1 MAETTESGAADNR
14 EDGVNRWRAFDT
26 VEVAGSQ
33 GKRLDL
39 WRNRRLWYMAESGY
53 LIDGFENR
61 PGVHPWQGEH
71 LGKWL
76 HAATLAWLATRDGKL
91 RAELERNVER
101 LLATQLPDGYLG
113 TYAPEATFVAQ
124 PENVPLVKPHDDM
137 DVRMTGQKPRA
148 GWDVWTH
155 RYNLYGL
162 LTYEAVFPNP
172 RAVDACRR
180 MADLLID
187 VYGGD
192 GADLTKYGTRKGI
205 SATTL
210 LESIVMLYERTED
223 TKYLDFA
230 EHIVRR
236 MEASPGLRLMS
247 TMRSGGSVVGP
258 GDGKGYQLMANLL
271 GYLRL
276 YRCTGKREYLDTAI
290 NGWTEI
296 RNNHILVTGGP
307 WTRRMPYNAN
317 QECFARTEDFDP
329 WEVSVEGCCDATWM
343 QLCLHLFE
351 LTGESAYLD
360 AAEVTL
366 YNSLHGHQHADGLRW
381 CYFTAPNEAR
391 PDYSDRITCC
401 ASSMPRGMEMIAGH
415 LVGEIDGHLSIGTL
429 APCTAALG
437 EAFGGGT
444 LVIES
449 DFPADPTTEIRFQ
462 GASPRT
468 YTCEFRLPAGTDL
481 VDVRVNGA
489 STEVTVNDRGFHE
502 LHRRWDRGDVLAI
515 EAGYELNLHV
525 QDGEQGQQWVAFSR
539 GPIALA
545 QQVSAI
551 PNDEPF
557 DERRPDEA
565 LGMLAESVD
574 GSFRV
579 AGTGITLMPYHLT
592 CSDDSGPKTYF
603 RCGHRRPA

>member
-1 MAETTESGAADNR
+1 MNAWQTVGAVD
-14 EDGVNRWRAFDT
+14 
-26 VEVAGSQ
+26 VAGLQ
-33 GKRLDL
+33 GARLDL
-39 WRNRRLWYMAESGY
+39 WRNHRLWYMAESGY

-113 TYAPEATFVAQ
+113 TYAPESTFVAA
-124 PENVPLVKPHDDM
+124 PENVPLAEPHDDM
-137 DVRMTGQKPRA
+137 DPKVRAATGRKPRF

-162 LTYEAVFPNP
+162 LTFEAVFPDE
-172 RAVDACRR
+172 RVVDACRR
-180 MADLLID
+180 MADLLIE

-192 GADLTKYGTRKGI
+192 GADITKYGTRKGI

-210 LESIVMLYERTED
+210 LESMVMLHERTAD
-223 TKYLDFA
+223 TRYLDFA

-236 MEASPGLRLMS
+236 MEANPDLRLMS

-290 NGWTEI
+290 NGWTDI
-296 RNNHILVTGGP
+296 RDNHILVTGGP
-307 WTRRMPYNAN
+307 WTRHRPYNAN
-317 QECFARTEDFDP
+317 RECFARTEDFDP
-329 WEVSVEGCCDATWM
+329 WEVSVEGCCDATWI

-351 LTGESAYLD
+351 LLGDSVYLD

-366 YNSLHGHQHADGLRW
+366 YNSLHGHQHADGIRW
-381 CYFTAPNEAR
+381 CYFTAPNEVQPA
-391 PDYSDRITCC
+391 YADRITCC
-401 ASSMPRGMEMIAGH
+401 ASSMPRGMEMMAAD
-415 LVGEIDGHLSIGTL
+415 LVGEIDGNLSIATL
-429 APCTAALG
+429 APCSVALG

-444 LVIES
+444 LVIEG
-449 DFPADPTTEIRFQ
+449 DFPAEPSTTIRFD
-462 GASPRT
+462 GVSGRT
-468 YTCEFRLPAGTDL
+468 FTCEFRLPAGTRL
-481 VDVRVNGA
+481 AAARVNGA
-489 STEVTVNDRGFHE
+489 STVVTVNDRGFHE
-502 LHRRWDRGDVLAI
+502 LHRRWDSGDVLAI
-515 EAGYELNLHV
+515 DAEYELNMHV
-525 QDGEQGQQWVAFSR
+525 QDGEGGRQWVAFTR

-545 QQVSAI
+545 QRVSAV
-551 PNDEPF
+551 PDGEPF
-557 DERRPDEA
+557 DGRRPEEA
-565 LGMLAESVD
+565 LAMLAESED
-574 GSFRV
+574 GSFRI
-579 AGTGITLMPYHLT
+579 GRTGITLMPYHLT
-592 CSDDSGPKTYF
+592 CTDESGPKTYF
-603 RCGHRRPA
+603 GCLQ

>member
-1 MAETTESGAADNR
+1 MVEAAATPLS
-14 EDGVNRWRAFDT
+14 NRWRALDT
-26 VEVAGSQ
+26 IEVAGSQ
-33 GKRLDL
+33 GERLDL
-39 WRNRRLWYMAESGY
+39 WRNHRLWHMAESGY

-76 HAATLAWLATRDGKL
+76 HAATLAWLTTRDDRL

-113 TYAPEATFVAQ
+113 TYAPESTFVAQ
-124 PENVPLVKPHDDM
+124 PENVPQAKPHDDM
-137 DVRMTGQKPRA
+137 DVPMDRKHRP
-148 GWDVWTH
+148 GWDIWTH

-162 LTYEAVFPNP
+162 LTYEAVFPNE
-172 RAVDACRR
+172 RVVAACRR
-180 MADLLID
+180 MADLLIE

-192 GADLTKYGTRKGI
+192 GADLTKYGTRRGI

-210 LESIVMLYERTED
+210 LESIIMLHERTED

-236 MEASPGLRLMS
+236 MEANPGLRLMS

-290 NGWTEI
+290 NGWSEI
-296 RNNHILVTGGP
+296 SKKHILVTGGP
-307 WTRRMPYNAN
+307 WTRHMSYNAN
-317 QECFARTEDFDP
+317 TECFARTDDFDP
-329 WEVSVEGCCDATWM
+329 WIVSVEGCCDATWM

-366 YNSLHGHQHADGLRW
+366 YNSLHGHQHVDGLRW

-401 ASSMPRGMEMIAGH
+401 ASSMPRGMEMLAGH
-415 LVGEIDGHLSIGTL
+415 LVGEIDGQLSISTL
-429 APCTAALG
+429 APCTVALG
-437 EAFGGGT
+437 ETFGGGA
-444 LVIES
+444 VVVES
-449 DFPADPTTEIRFQ
+449 DFPADPATEIRFQ
-462 GASPRT
+462 DVSPRT
-468 YTCEFRLPAGTDL
+468 YTCEFRLAAGTVL
-481 VDVRVNGA
+481 SDVRVNGA
-489 STEVTVNDRGFHE
+489 STEVTVNDRGFHQ
-502 LHRRWDRGDVLAI
+502 LRRRWDSGDVLSI
-515 EAGYELNLHV
+515 EAEFELKLDV
-525 QDGEQGQQWVAFSR
+525 QDGEQGRQWVAFTR

-551 PNDEPF
+551 PDEEPF
-557 DERRPDEA
+557 DGLAPDEA
-565 LGMLAESVD
+565 LGMLRESSD
-574 GSFRV
+574 GSFRI
-579 AGTGITLMPYHLT
+579 AGTGITLMPYGLT
-592 CSDDSGPKTYF
+592 CSDRSGPKTYF
-603 RCGHRRPA
+603 RCGH

>member
-1 MAETTESGAADNR
+1 MAESAGGVISEGGA
-14 EDGVNRWRAFDT
+14 NRWRALRT

-33 GKRLDL
+33 GERLDL
-39 WRNRRLWYMAESGY
+39 WRNHRLWYTAESGY

-76 HAATLAWLATRDGKL
+76 HAATLAWLGTGDGKL

-113 TYAPEATFVAQ
+113 TYAPESTFVAQ
-124 PENVPLVKPHDDM
+124 PENVPAAKPHDDM
-137 DVRMTGQKPRA
+137 DVSQGSKHRP

-162 LTYEAVFPNP
+162 LTYEAVFPNA
-172 RAVDACRR
+172 RVVDACRR
-180 MADLLID
+180 MADLLIE
-187 VYGGD
+187 VYGGE
-192 GADLTKYGTRKGI
+192 GADLTQYGTRRGI

-236 MEASPGLRLMS
+236 MEANSGLRLMS

-290 NGWTEI
+290 NGWPEI
-296 RNNHILVTGGP
+296 SNNHILVTGGP
-307 WTRRMPYNAN
+307 WTRHMLYNAN

-329 WEVSVEGCCDATWM
+329 WEISVEGCCDATWI
-343 QLCLHLFE
+343 QLCLHIFE
-351 LTGESAYLD
+351 FTGESAYLD

-366 YNSLHGHQHADGLRW
+366 YNSLHGHQHRDGIRW
-381 CYFTAPNEAR
+381 CYFTSPNEAR
-391 PDYSDRITCC
+391 PPYDDRITCC
-401 ASSMPRGMEMIAGH
+401 ASSMPRGMEMMASR
-415 LVGEIDGHLSIGTL
+415 LVGEIDGHLSIGSL
-429 APCTAALG
+429 APCTVALG

-449 DFPADPTTEIRFQ
+449 DFPIDPTTEIRFRDV
-462 GASPRT
+462 SPGT
-468 YTCEFRLPAGTDL
+468 YTCEFRLPAGTAL
-481 VDVRVNGA
+481 SDVRVNGA

-502 LHRRWDRGDVLAI
+502 LRRRWDNDDVLAI
-515 EAGYELNLHV
+515 DAEFELNLHV
-525 QDGEQGQQWVAFSR
+525 QSGERGQQWVAFTR

-551 PNDEPF
+551 LDDEPF
-557 DERRPDEA
+557 DGRRPDEA
-565 LGMLAESVD
+565 LEMLTESAD
-574 GSFRV
+574 GSFRIS
-579 AGTGITLMPYHLT
+579 GTGITLMPYLLT
-592 CSDDSGPKTYF
+592 CGDDSGPKTYF

>member
-1 MAETTESGAADNR
+1 MNSWQALG
-14 EDGVNRWRAFDT
+14 T
-26 VEVAGSQ
+26 VAVVGSQ
-33 GKRLDL
+33 GERLDL

-61 PGVHPWQGEH
+61 PGEHPWQGEH

-76 HAATLAWLATRDGKL
+76 HAATLAWLTTRDDNL

-124 PENVPLVKPHDDM
+124 PENVPLAKPHDDM
-137 DVRMTGQKPRA
+137 DVRTTGTKPRA

-172 RAVDACRR
+172 RVVDACRR
-180 MADLLID
+180 MADLLIE

-192 GADLTKYGTRKGI
+192 GADLTKYGTRQGI

-223 TKYLDFA
+223 AKYLDFA
-230 EHIVRR
+230 EHIVRK
-236 MEASPGLRLMS
+236 MEANPRLRLMS
-247 TMRSGGSVVGP
+247 GMRSGGSVVGP

-276 YRCTGKREYLDTAI
+276 YLGTGKREYLDTAI

-307 WTRRMPYNAN
+307 WTRWMPYNAN
-317 QECFARTEDFDP
+317 RECFARTADFDP
-329 WEVSVEGCCDATWM
+329 WEVKVEGCCDATWM

-366 YNSLHGHQHADGLRW
+366 YNSLHGHQHADGARW
-381 CYFTAPNEAR
+381 CYFTSPNEAR

-401 ASSMPRGMEMIAGH
+401 ASSMPRAMEMIAGH
-415 LVGEIDGHLSIGTL
+415 LVGEIDGHLSISTL
-429 APCTAALG
+429 APCTVALG
-437 EAFGGGT
+437 ETFGGGT
-444 LVIES
+444 LVVES
-449 DFPADPTTEIRFQ
+449 DFPSDPATEVRFQ
-462 GASPRT
+462 VEIPRT
-468 YTCEFRLPAGTDL
+468 YTCEFRLAAGTSL
-481 VDVRVNGA
+481 AAVRVNGA
-489 STEVTVNDRGFHE
+489 TTEVTINARGFYE
-502 LHRRWDRGDVLAI
+502 LRRRWERDDVLAI
-515 EAGYELNLHV
+515 DARLELNLHV
-525 QDGEQGQQWVAFSR
+525 QDGERGQRWVAFTR

-551 PNDEPF
+551 PEDEPF
-557 DERRPDEA
+557 DDRLPDEA
-565 LGMLAESVD
+565 LGMLVESAD
-574 GSFRV
+574 GSFRIN
-579 AGTGITLMPYHLT
+579 GTGVKLMPYHLT

-603 RCGHRRPA
+603 RCGH